1 MKVRKVLNFA
11 HFSVTYLMSGPLMKN
26 KNEGTELIVTGHEYK
41 GIPIDALRDAADYI
55 SYLEK
60 EKHLFDNSFYA
71 RKVIEF

>member
-1 MKVRKVLNFA
+1 
-11 HFSVTYLMSGPLMKN
+11 MKN